1 MKTRYILLSLLAVS
15 ATLLAGPFVPY
26 DSTKPPSLSLPVAYE
41 LAAKTLGTATNQFYC
56 SGARLDTDF
65 GKPMWSF
72 TFSTTNTPPH
82 FQSVWVYFDGTARLA
97 PNVIL

>member
-1 MKTRYILLSLLAVS
+1 MKTRFILLVLLAVS
-15 ATLLAGPFVPY
+15 AILFAGPAVPY
-26 DSTKPPSLSLPVAYE
+26 DTTKQPSLSLPVAYE

-56 SGARLDTDF
+56 SGAQLDTDF

-72 TFSTTNTPPH
+72 SFSTTNTPQH

-97 PNVIL
+97 PDKIR